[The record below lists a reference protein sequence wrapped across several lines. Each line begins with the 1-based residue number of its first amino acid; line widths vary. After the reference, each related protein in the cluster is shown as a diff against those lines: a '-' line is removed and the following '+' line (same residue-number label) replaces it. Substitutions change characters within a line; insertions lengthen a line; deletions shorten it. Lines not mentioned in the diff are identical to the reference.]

1 MDSETLYSKIVLLSD
16 WLRGQKYESNVE
28 LPRSLS
34 WMNLEWATGSHISA
48 APGFYVVKL
57 VKVPSPGSNIVYIG
71 ETNYLPDHISALRGT
86 IRTGK
91 VTHAGGGTLREKLGT
106 DLSQLEICWL
116 KTFNVYAAKLFER
129 YLILSFYEENGDL
142 PIGNKQ

>member
-1 MDSETLYSKIVLLSD
+1 MDSKTLYPKITLLSD
-16 WLRGQKYESNVE
+16 WLRGQKYKSNVE

-34 WMNLEWATGSHISA
+34 WMNLERATGSYISA

-57 VKVPSPGSNIVYIG
+57 VKAPGHGSDIVYIG
-71 ETNYLPDHISALRGT
+71 ETNYLSDRISALRAT
-86 IRTGK
+86 IRTGT
-91 VTHAGGGTLREKLGT
+91 VTHAGGGTLRKKLGA

-116 KTFNVYAAKLFER
+116 KTLNVYTAKLFER
-129 YLILSFYEENGDL
+129 YLILSFYEEEGCL